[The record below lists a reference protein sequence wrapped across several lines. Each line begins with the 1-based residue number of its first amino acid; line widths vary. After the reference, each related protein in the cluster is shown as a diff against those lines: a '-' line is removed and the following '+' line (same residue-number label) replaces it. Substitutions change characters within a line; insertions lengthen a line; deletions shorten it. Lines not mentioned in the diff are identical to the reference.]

1 MKNIL
6 CLLILP
12 CALQAQKNYPA
23 LLDAYMQ
30 AAVSVNQFSGSV
42 LIAKHDSII
51 YQKTFGT
58 IDYANT
64 KPLDSNS
71 MFELG
76 NITEEFT
83 ATAILMLKDKGKL
96 QLTDA
101 ITKYLPELPY
111 NTVTI
116 KDLLTHTSGL
126 PDYYDEGMKDKWG
139 SEKLATNNDVVKSLA
154 EVKAPL
160 AWKPGTTY
168 DEYHYY
174 TEYPLLASVIEKVSG
189 LSYTDFMQ
197 QNIFDPLQLHRSKV
211 FAELEANKELHANH
225 TESIYFDESKQQFFP
240 ADSFKAFGPELGY
253 ATNGVVGGIGVSSTA
268 YDLFLF
274 NRALKHNRLLSTA
287 TQKEMFTPYV
297 LKDSINKMFLGYG
310 VLTGNN
316 ELGNYIQQ
324 RDDGN
329 NITLGYITT
338 VINYPTEDF
347 TIIVLANKAK
357 SSSSIAGPLA
367 YILFNREVVPP
378 YAHKEASID
387 TSLLD
392 KYAGE
397 YKMSRIAKVYK
408 KDGTLWTTIPGE
420 PDLKML
426 PESSTKFFSSN
437 KFYDWQIEFK
447 TDKDGN
453 VVKAYFIF
461 SGLKKE
467 AKKLL

>member
-1 MKNIL
+1 MKKIFF
-6 CLLILP
+6 LLLLP
-12 CALQAQKNYPA
+12 TSLPAQKSYPA
-23 LLDAYMQ
+23 LLDQYMQ
-30 AAVSVNQFSGSV
+30 VAVNANQFSGSV

-58 IDYANT
+58 IDFANT
-64 KPLDSNS
+64 QPLDNAS

-83 ATAILMLKDKGKL
+83 AAAILLLKEKGKL
-96 QLTDA
+96 KLTDT
-101 ITKYLPELPY
+101 ITKYLPALPY

-139 SEKLATNNDVVKSLA
+139 TEKLATNDDVVKSLA
-154 EVKAPL
+154 AAKAPL
-160 AWKPGTTY
+160 AWKPGTRY

-174 TEYPLLASVIEKVSG
+174 TEYPLLASIIEKVSG
-189 LSYTDFMQ
+189 LSYTDFIQ
-197 QNIFDPLQLHRSKV
+197 QNIFDPLQLHHSKV
-211 FAELEANKELHANH
+211 FAELQENKKLHANH
-225 TESIYFDESKQQFFP
+225 TESVFFDESKQQFFP
-240 ADSFKAFGPELGY
+240 ADSFKAFNAELGH
-253 ATNGVVGGIGVSSTA
+253 AINGVVGTIGVSSNA

-274 NRALKHNRLLSTA
+274 NRALKHNRLLSPSV
-287 TQKEMFTPYV
+287 QKEMFTPYV
-297 LKDSINKMFLGYG
+297 LKDSLNKMFFGYG
-310 VLTGNN
+310 VLTGKN

-338 VINYPTEDF
+338 VIIYPLDDF
-347 TIIVLANKAK
+347 TIIVLANKPK
-357 SSSSIAGPLA
+357 SSSSIAGPLS

-378 YAHKEASID
+378 YTHKEVSID

-392 KYAGE
+392 KYAGK
-397 YKMSRIAKVYK
+397 YKLSRVAKVYK

-420 PDLKML
+420 PDLKLL

-447 TDKDGN
+447 TDKSGK
-453 VVKAYFIF
+453 VLKAYFIF

-467 AKKLL
+467 AKKL